1 VSGAFRSL
9 DVSGSGLNAS
19 QRWLESIA
27 HNISNANT
35 VRPASEEPFRA
46 SRPVFKQVESS
57 DGNGGGAGDGVEIA
71 STEVN
76 ADEATRVFDPSNPL
90 AGADGYV
97 NRPVVDMT
105 SEMSDMM
112 IASRVYQAN
121 LRAVESAR
129 DRYQAALRIGK
140 G

>member
-1 VSGAFRSL
+1 MSSPFRSL
-9 DVSGSGLNAS
+9 DVSGTGLAAS

-27 HNISNANT
+27 NNISNANT

-46 SRPVFKQVESS
+46 SRPVFKQVE
-57 DGNGGGAGDGVEIA
+57 GKGGPGDGVEVA
-71 STEVN
+71 ATETN
-76 ADEATRVFDPSNPL
+76 AEEATRVFDPSNPL

-97 NRPVVDMT
+97 NRPVVDLT
-105 SEMSDMM
+105 TEMSDMM
-112 IASRVYQAN
+112 IAGRVYQAN

-129 DRYQAALRIGK
+129 DRYQAALRLGR

>member
-1 VSGAFRSL
+1 MSGPFRSL
-9 DVSGSGLNAS
+9 DVSGTGLAAS

-27 HNISNANT
+27 NNISNANT

-46 SRPVFKQVESS
+46 SRPVFKQV
-57 DGNGGGAGDGVEIA
+57 GTGGGAAGDGVQVVA
-71 STEVN
+71 TETN
-76 ADEATRVFDPSNPL
+76 ADEAGRVFDPSNPL
-90 AGADGYV
+90 ASADGYV
-97 NRPVVDMT
+97 TQPVVDLT
-105 SEMSDMM
+105 TEIADMM

-129 DRYQAALRIGK
+129 DRYQAALRIGRN

>member
-1 VSGAFRSL
+1 MGAPFRSL
-9 DVSGSGLNAS
+9 DVSGTGLAAS

-27 HNISNANT
+27 NNIANANT

-46 SRPVFKQVESS
+46 SRPVFKQVEGS
-57 DGNGGGAGDGVEIA
+57 NGGAGDGVA
-71 STEVN
+71 VAATETN
-76 ADEATRVFDPSNPL
+76 TDEAARQFDPTNPL

-97 NRPVVDMT
+97 TRPVVDLT

-129 DRYQAALRIGK
+129 DRYQEALHLGRNG
-140 G
+140 